1 MKRRNL
7 GDLREWGR
15 VSEELAAIQRQGGQ
29 EESPQERVHMLR
41 FRDNWRLREM
51 ALTSIKRVE
60 AVSEELA
67 REMLKIMNDDEL
79 YDEVRML
86 AAEALADALARARAA
101 NRNALAGVV
110 RDAIDTMHA
119 ILDGPQPPV
128 LQETVRRALAALE

>member
-41 FRDNWRLREM
+41 FRDYWRLREM